1 MKERIPAHDYLQVDR
16 KCDMVMKGGVT
27 SGIVYPLAIAE
38 LARSFRLANIGGT
51 SAGAIAAALAAAA
64 EYARRAGR
72 TSGFERLEALPD
84 HFKARNPRTGRS
96 NLGSLFQPQR
106 GTAPLFEMLRAA
118 AARKR
123 GRIPA
128 ALRALVRS
136 RPALLLCIVP
146 LIGAIAFGIGSRQLL
161 AGLHWLT
168 TGLVTSLLLFVL
180 CAVLAVWRSIKALP
194 ANGYGLCSGFGENA
208 DVLTTWL
215 ASEIQQVSGKEGAP
229 LTFGDLWGAD
239 ADARINLEVM
249 TTNVSQGR
257 PYALPFDVGTF
268 YFRPDEMATLF
279 PANVVESMNVHGL
292 AKIRNSGRGQLPA
305 GLLPFPDAA
314 DVPIIIAARMS
325 LSFPLLFSAIPL
337 YVVDFSR
344 LVNQQAKETNG
355 IFVPERCWFSDGG
368 ISSNFPLHL
377 FDQPIPRWPSF
388 ALNLKPFHPDH
399 PRSSKEDENVYVIER
414 FSDGTLESVRRFDDG
429 SASEQIFGFLGAIL
443 STMQNWR
450 DNVQMRV
457 PGFRE
462 RIAHVSQDAEEGGL
476 NLDMP
481 DEVITRLAERGAAA
495 GTKLRS
501 RFDDGDSDGDTISWK
516 SHRWARLRSTLSVL
530 EGFLTVMNDAFFDTQ
545 LDPTYAQLMREPHS
559 VYEWSDGRGKAA
571 ADELSELFER
581 VRGWRG
587 LFARSAPRPEP
598 ELRITPRL

>member
-1 MKERIPAHDYLQVDR
+1 
-16 KCDMVMKGGVT
+16 MVMKGGVT

-38 LARSFRLANIGGT
+38 LARSFRLVNIGGT

-64 EYARRAGR
+64 EYGRRAGR
-72 TSGFERLEALPD
+72 ASGFERLEALPE
-84 HFKARNPRTGRS
+84 HFKARNSRTGRS

-106 GTAPLFEMLRAA
+106 ATAPLFEMLRAA
-118 AARKR
+118 AARTR

-128 ALRALVRS
+128 ALRGLVRT
-136 RPALLLCIVP
+136 RPTLLLCLVP
-146 LIGAIAFGIGSRQLL
+146 FSGAIVLGIRSRQLFV
-161 AGLHWLT
+161 GLHWLT
-168 TGLVTSLLLFVL
+168 TGVATSFLLFIV
-180 CAVLAVWRSIKALP
+180 CAILTISRSIKALP
-194 ANGYGLCSGFGENA
+194 KNGYGLCSGFGENG

-215 ASEIQQVSGKEGAP
+215 ANEIQQVSGKAGSP
-229 LTFGDLWGAD
+229 LTFGDLWGTD
-239 ADARINLEVM
+239 PNGRINLEMM

-268 YFRPDEMATLF
+268 YFRPDEMTKLF
-279 PANVVESMNVHGL
+279 PADIVASLNTHAL
-292 AKIRNSGRGQLPA
+292 AKVKNSGKGQLPD

-314 DVPIIIAARMS
+314 DVPIIVAARMS

-337 YVVDFSR
+337 YVIDFSR
-344 LVNQQAKETNG
+344 SVNQRAKEANG
-355 IFVPERCWFSDGG
+355 VFVPERCWFSDGG

-399 PRSSKEDENVYVIER
+399 PRSSTEDENVYVIQR
-414 FSDGTLESVRRFDDG
+414 FSDGTLESVRRFDAG

-481 DEVITRLAERGAAA
+481 EDVIKRLAARGAAA
-495 GTKLRS
+495 GRKLRS
-501 RFDDGDSDGDTISWK
+501 RFDEGDGGGDTISWK
-516 SHRWARLRSTLSVL
+516 THRWARLRSTLSVL
-530 EGFLTVMNDAFFDTQ
+530 EGFLTLMNEAFVDTQ
-545 LDPTYAQLMREPHS
+545 LDPTYEQLMREPHS
-559 VYEWSDGRGKAA
+559 VYEWSDSRGKAA
-571 ADELSELFER
+571 ADEVSDLFDR

-587 LFARSAPRPEP
+587 LFARSAPRPAP
-598 ELRITPRL
+598 DLRITPRL